1 MNTTLAPAPEPLP
14 GAAETTIDLT
24 GVTAYTAGIVRL
36 AQAKGLRPAWGQPR
50 GRTRRIVLD
59 AVGPHGVFG
68 SIVIGRSS
76 GKVLRAEVIHG
87 NDARVPRR
95 AKGTN
100 AVRALLMEVTPSA
113 CRQGCTAESSTACRP

>member
-14 GAAETTIDLT
+14 GAAESTIDLT
-24 GVTAYTAGIVRL
+24 GVTSYTAGIVRL

-50 GRTRRIVLD
+50 GHTRRIILN
-59 AVGPHGVFG
+59 AVGPHGAFG

-76 GKVLRAEVIHG
+76 GKVLRAEIIHG
-87 NDARVPRR
+87 NDAKVPRR

-100 AVRALLMEVTPSA
+100 AVRALLREVTPSA
-113 CRQGCTAESSTACRP
+113 CRQGCTAQSSTACRP

>member
-1 MNTTLAPAPEPLP
+1 MNTTLAPVPEQVP

-36 AQAKGLRPAWGQPR
+36 AQAKGLRPAWGQPY
-50 GRTRRIVLD
+50 GRTRRIILD
-59 AVGPHGVFG
+59 AVGPHGAFG

-76 GKVLRAEVIHG
+76 GKALRAEVIHG
-87 NDARVPRR
+87 NDAKVPRR
-95 AKGTN
+95 ATGTN

-113 CRQGCTAESSTACRP
+113 CSQGCTAESSTACRP